1 MPMTAEGSPRDA
13 ALGRGGGATGQELGE
28 ETRVVGTVPDLE
40 DRLWG
45 VLVPVPS
52 GELGS
57 DSGKGSLS

>member
-1 MPMTAEGSPRDA
+1 MLPWAEAG
-13 ALGRGGGATGQELGE
+13 ELQAMRRGE
-28 ETRVVGTVPDLE
+28 ETRVVGTMPDLE